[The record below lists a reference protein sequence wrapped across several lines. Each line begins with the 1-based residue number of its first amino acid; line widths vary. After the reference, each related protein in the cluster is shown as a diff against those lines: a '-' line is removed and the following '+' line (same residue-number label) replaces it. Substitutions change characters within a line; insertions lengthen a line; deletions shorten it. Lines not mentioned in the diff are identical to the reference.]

1 VPDIKDN
8 NEMKNYKR
16 ILFPYAYNILGSTE
30 DAKDAVQDVL
40 TNFIAAPKEGL
51 ENETGYLVKSLI
63 NHSIN
68 LKNRKKKVSNEEVW
82 LPEPVSTE
90 GADNNINLRD
100 IASYSLLV
108 LLEHLNP
115 KERAVFILKEAFNY
129 SHEEISEVLSSTVE
143 NSRKLL
149 SRAKTKLNQVKQSG
163 SKISENK
170 KQTDIL
176 ENYVNAIRGRD
187 TKTLENLLSQDIVF
201 FADGGEKLNVVKKI
215 CVGRDEVSPLLIF
228 IYFKFQEAY
237 SFRYSEINHQPAI
250 LYYLDNVL
258 KLCQVFNIDEDGK
271 ILQINNVLDPDKL
284 KEIQVTD

>member
-1 VPDIKDN
+1 
-8 NEMKNYKR
+8 MKNYKR

-40 TNFIAAPKEGL
+40 ANFVAAPKEGI

-68 LKNRKKKVSNEEVW
+68 LKNRRKKVSNEEVW

-90 GADNNINLRD
+90 EADNNINLRD

-149 SRAKTKLNQVKQSG
+149 SRAKGKLNQVNQAGNKL
-163 SKISENK
+163 SENR
-170 KQTDIL
+170 KQTELL

-187 TKTLENLLSQDIVF
+187 TKKLEDLLSQDIVF
-201 FADGGEKLNVVKKI
+201 FADGGEKLNVVKKV
-215 CVGRDEVSPLLIF
+215 CVGRDEVSSLLVF
-228 IYFKFQEAY
+228 IYTKFQQSY
-237 SFRYSEINHQPAI
+237 TIQYSEINHQPAI
-250 LYYLDNVL
+250 LYFLDNVL
-258 KLCQVFNIDEDGK
+258 KVCQVFNINEDGK
-271 ILQINNVLDPDKL
+271 IMQISNVLDPEKL
-284 KEIQVTD
+284 KEIWLKE